1 MRNGYW
7 TQALEREIFED
18 DIKNNI
24 DELKAELLRHEKKQH
39 AVNAKLLAA
48 LQPERKKKKKKSKT
62 VKKNDSKKK
71 TSIDPKLDKIAKM
84 LLAIKKKIYHDSN
97 ATYPNTQA
105 DGSFELPMSAE
116 SDGKVQWPFYWSIF
130 NLS

>member
-1 MRNGYW
+1 M
-7 TQALEREIFED
+7 
-18 DIKNNI
+18 
-24 DELKAELLRHEKKQH
+24 
-39 AVNAKLLAA
+39 
-48 LQPERKKKKKKSKT
+48 

-71 TSIDPKLDKIAKM
+71 TSIDSKLDKIAKM

-97 ATYPNTQA
+97 ATYRNTQA
-105 DGSFELPMSAE
+105 ELPMSAE